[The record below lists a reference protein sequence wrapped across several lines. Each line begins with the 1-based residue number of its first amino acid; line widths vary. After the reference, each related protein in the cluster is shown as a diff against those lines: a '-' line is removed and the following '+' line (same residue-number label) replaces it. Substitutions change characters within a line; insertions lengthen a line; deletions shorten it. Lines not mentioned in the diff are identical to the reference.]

1 MHPFRF
7 AVQLRNAPSGQQ
19 WRATA
24 RKAEALGYST
34 LYIPDHFTDL
44 WGPIAAITAAAEATT
59 TLNVGALV
67 FDNDYRHPVVL
78 AKEIATLDILSEG
91 RVEFGL
97 GAGWMATDY
106 EQSGITLYRPGV
118 RIERMVEAL
127 EIYRQLFTQ
136 DTATF
141 SGKHYSVTAVPG
153 RPRPFTPGG
162 PPILVGGGGRKV
174 LTAAAQ
180 YASIIGIIP
189 ELTDGKGG
197 IDAAKT
203 AVLDRFHER
212 IGWVREAA
220 GSRFASIELQLLGQ
234 VEMILPNRDEIFEQL
249 APGFGLTPQQAA
261 EAPVVL
267 VGTEDQIVDDLI
279 RRREELGFSYIVV
292 HDLDAFAPIVARLA
306 GT

>member
-7 AVQLRNAPSGQQ
+7 AVQLRNAPSGRE
-19 WRATA
+19 WRAEA

-44 WGPIAAITAAAEATT
+44 WGPIAAITAAAEATS

-106 EQSGITLYRPGV
+106 EQSGIALDRPGV

-141 SGKHYSVTAVPG
+141 AGKH
-153 RPRPFTPGG
+153 
-162 PPILVGGGGRKV
+162 
-174 LTAAAQ
+174 
-180 YASIIGIIP
+180 
-189 ELTDGKGG
+189 
-197 IDAAKT
+197 
-203 AVLDRFHER
+203 
-212 IGWVREAA
+212 
-220 GSRFASIELQLLGQ
+220 
-234 VEMILPNRDEIFEQL
+234 
-249 APGFGLTPQQAA
+249 
-261 EAPVVL
+261 
-267 VGTEDQIVDDLI
+267 
-279 RRREELGFSYIVV
+279 
-292 HDLDAFAPIVARLA
+292 
-306 GT
+306 

>member
-7 AVQLRNAPSGQQ
+7 AVQLRNAPSGRE
-19 WRATA
+19 WRAEA

-44 WGPIAAITAAAEATT
+44 WGPIAAITAAAEATS
-59 TLNVGALV
+59 TLKVCALV

-106 EQSGITLYRPGV
+106 EQSGIALDRPGV

-141 SGKHYSVTAVPG
+141 AGKHYTVTDMPG

-162 PPILVGGGGRKV
+162 PKILVGGGGRKV

-180 YASIIGIIP
+180 YAAIIGIIP

-197 IDAAKT
+197 IEAAKT
-203 AVLDRFHER
+203 AVLDRFRER
-212 IGWVREAA
+212 ISWVREAA

-234 VEMILPNRDEIFEQL
+234 FEMIVPNRAEIFEQV

-261 EAPVVL
+261 NAPVVL
-267 VGTEDQIVDDLI
+267 VGTQDQIVDDLI

-292 HDLDAFAPIVARLA
+292 HDLEAFAPIVARLA